1 MAAIEISDV
10 TSVADTQGEIRLN
23 LGDVASGTGFGS
35 NVTLWGAGDHFIGI
49 PVAAT
54 STQGT
59 QALWTTTGNLR
70 VAIATRDAR
79 WQAKQGNLAAGD
91 AAIVSDCDAGLRL
104 TQADN
109 TIALASTQVSVTVD
123 GRSTGKVETKH
134 GSDTLTFDATGLT
147 ATVGGFS
154 GGSLAITSSSF
165 VGSVGGPSGASVS
178 MTPVSLAL
186 NVGPLSIVMVG
197 AIVNI
202 SMPFPAAAILQVNG
216 APVTVP

>member
-59 QALWTTTGNLR
+59 QALWTTIGNLR

-91 AAIVSDCDAGLRL
+91 AAIVSDCDAGLL
-104 TQADN
+104 LKQADN
-109 TIALASTQVSVTVD
+109 TITLSSTNVSVTVD
-123 GRSTGKVETKH
+123 GQTQTITAKHATGAQLVLKQSQT
-134 GSDTLTFDATGLT
+134 TLTLGVITVQLDNSATPTL
-147 ATVGGFS
+147 AMVIGGNF
-154 GGSLAITSSSF
+154 I
-165 VGSVGGPSGASVS
+165 S
-178 MTPVSLAL
+178 MTPAGIVI
-186 NVGPLSIVMVG
+186 VGPTTING
-197 AIVNI
+197 T
-202 SMPFPAAAILQVNG
+202 PF
-216 APVTVP
+216 